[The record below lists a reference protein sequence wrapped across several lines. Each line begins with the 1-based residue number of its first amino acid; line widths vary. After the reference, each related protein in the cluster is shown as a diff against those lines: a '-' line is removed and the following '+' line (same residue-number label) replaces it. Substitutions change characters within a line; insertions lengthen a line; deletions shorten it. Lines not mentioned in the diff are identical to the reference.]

1 MNLLEAL
8 NNPRTFEEAD
18 SLYKESFRSENTYSV
33 YKPGSYS
40 ITDIEDILLSLLTE
54 NVYDESN
61 LDDPFPEVISYGMSP
76 EEALKEI
83 HEGLEFVEI
92 CNYKG
97 EDEGYSLDLSLRV
110 FHGKYN
116 YGV

>member
-18 SLYKESFRSENTYSV
+18 SLYRESFRSENTYSV
-33 YKPGSYS
+33 FNRGGYS
-40 ITDIEDILLSLLTE
+40 IEEVKDILLSLLTE
-54 NVYDESN
+54 NIYDESN
-61 LDDPFPEVISYGMSP
+61 PDDPFPEVISYGMSP

-83 HEGLEFVEI
+83 HAGLEFVEI

-97 EDEGYSLDLSLRV
+97 EDEGYSLDLNLRV